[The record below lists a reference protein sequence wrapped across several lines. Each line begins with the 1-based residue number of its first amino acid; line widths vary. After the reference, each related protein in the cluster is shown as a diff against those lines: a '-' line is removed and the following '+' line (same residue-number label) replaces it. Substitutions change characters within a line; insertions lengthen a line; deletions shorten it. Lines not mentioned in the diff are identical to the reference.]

1 MAALPPLQALLL
13 YGKRNHHLQHGSTF
27 PAHIDFD
34 SSDTPFHERVPGDRN
49 TGFYRLFANVT
60 VVCKFLAFVI
70 LDEKSVLGNVEM
82 IPHALHSR
90 LRIEVQVHRIE
101 IRSAPEFGLIQYG
114 YAAAPNLHNAGI
126 LKLLQDAIDV
136 D

>member
-1 MAALPPLQALLL
+1 MTVIPPLQALLL
-13 YGKRNHHLQHGSTF
+13 YGKRDHHLQHGSIF
-27 PAHIDFD
+27 PAHIDYNP
-34 SSDTPFHERVPGDRN
+34 SGTSFHERVPGDRN

-60 VVCKFLAFVI
+60 VVGKFLAFVI
-70 LDEKSVLGNVEM
+70 LDEKSVLCNMKM

-90 LRIEVQVHRIE
+90 LRIEMQVQGIE

-114 YAAAPNLHNAGI
+114 YAASPNLHNARI